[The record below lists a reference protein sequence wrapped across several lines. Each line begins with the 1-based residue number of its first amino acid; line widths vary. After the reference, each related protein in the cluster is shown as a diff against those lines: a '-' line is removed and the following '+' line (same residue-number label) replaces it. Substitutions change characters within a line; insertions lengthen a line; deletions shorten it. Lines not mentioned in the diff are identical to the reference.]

1 MRRIISPAALG
12 IITVVTMLFD
22 IALPAG
28 AYGILMMLNPAIQ
41 IDTVFI
47 IALLT
52 VMGYS
57 VNDTIVIFDRIREN
71 VTESTK

>member
-1 MRRIISPAALG
+1 MAIYVLIAFASMRRLVSPFMMG
-12 IITVVTMLFD
+12 VITIVTMLFD

-28 AYGILMMLNPAIQ
+28 AYGILMGLNPMIQ

-52 VMGYS
+52 VM
-57 VNDTIVIFDRIREN
+57 
-71 VTESTK
+71 